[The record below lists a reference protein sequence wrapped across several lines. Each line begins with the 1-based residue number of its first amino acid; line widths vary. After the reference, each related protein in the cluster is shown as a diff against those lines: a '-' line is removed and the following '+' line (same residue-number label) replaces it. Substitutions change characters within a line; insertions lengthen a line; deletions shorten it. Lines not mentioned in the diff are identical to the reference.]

1 MSKNFLF
8 FGFGQV
14 AKSFVDI
21 LYEKKETFNFITTS
35 RESSQK
41 KYFKN
46 TEYKS
51 FNLNEKSFDK
61 SLINELGSVDHILIS
76 IPPINGDDLVNKHFG
91 KFFNSKKIKWVTYL
105 SATSV
110 YGDHKG
116 DWVNEKSLTNPT
128 SKNGIAR
135 LDAENVWKNLSEKIN
150 LQIQIFRLAGIY
162 SNNFNILKRLQN
174 GKIQVVDKKNHF
186 FSRIHIEDIATIL
199 YKSLN
204 NFKSGEIY
212 NICDD
217 KPSPQ
222 SEIAAYGAKLLK
234 LKVPKFIK
242 LDEVDSE
249 MLKNFYKDS
258 KKVENKK
265 MKSFFKYNLK
275 FPTYIE
281 GLNYIFNNRV

>member
-76 IPPINGDDLVNKHFG
+76 IPPINGEDIVNKHFG
-91 KFFNSKKIKWVTYL
+91 KFFNSKKIKWITYL

-135 LDAENVWKNLSEKIN
+135 LDQKMVEKFIRKIN

-162 SNNFNILKRLQN
+162 SKIL
-174 GKIQVVDKKNHF
+174 
-186 FSRIHIEDIATIL
+186 
-199 YKSLN
+199 
-204 NFKSGEIY
+204 
-212 NICDD
+212 
-217 KPSPQ
+217 
-222 SEIAAYGAKLLK
+222 
-234 LKVPKFIK
+234 
-242 LDEVDSE
+242 
-249 MLKNFYKDS
+249 
-258 KKVENKK
+258 
-265 MKSFFKYNLK
+265 
-275 FPTYIE
+275 
-281 GLNYIFNNRV
+281 IF